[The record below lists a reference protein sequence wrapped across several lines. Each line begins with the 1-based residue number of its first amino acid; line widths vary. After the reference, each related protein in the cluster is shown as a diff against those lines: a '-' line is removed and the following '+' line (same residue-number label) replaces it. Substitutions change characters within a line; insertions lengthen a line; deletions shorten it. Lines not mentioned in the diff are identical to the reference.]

1 MWLIHFDGP
10 IYSTGQEVLN
20 DQVILCPSWINHS
33 HPSKEGS
40 LRIYPKHQKKNKK
53 KTKRPR
59 CLHVSYNQWRTVCI
73 AAKMSCKSEAAPG
86 GLTQQS
92 AQFGLKCSPRR
103 EGSGSQI
110 TTSGTVSHF
119 PPKTQKISCC
129 ALVEKGQMVEK
140 APRSPRQTQ
149 QCCLSCRH
157 WSWSSNRKQRG
168 RPSAGVGPWPYLW
181 PCADIDDGPGLSD
194 IFFWIKFCAK
204 LSVLLQCG
212 LVHDTHVFVHLI
224 TSDCGSNSDSLCQA
238 F

>member
-1 MWLIHFDGP
+1 MTKSFSAPLELI
-10 IYSTGQEVLN
+10 TVT
-20 DQVILCPSWINHS
+20 
-33 HPSKEGS
+33 
-40 LRIYPKHQKKNKK
+40 HQKKAHWEFIPNTKK
-53 KTKRPR
+53 KTKKPR
-59 CLHVSYNQWRTVCI
+59 DHVVCMCLIISDEQFALQQKWVAKVKLPPVVWPNNRHNLVSSV
-73 AAKMSCKSEAAPG
+73 P
-86 GLTQQS
+86 
-92 AQFGLKCSPRR
+92 PRR

-157 WSWSSNRKQRG
+157 WSWSSNRKQWG
-168 RPSAGVGPWPYLW
+168 RPSAGVEPWPYLW

>member
-1 MWLIHFDGP
+1 MTKSFSAPLELI
-10 IYSTGQEVLN
+10 TVT
-20 DQVILCPSWINHS
+20 
-33 HPSKEGS
+33 
-40 LRIYPKHQKKNKK
+40 HQKKAHWEFIPNTKK
-53 KTKRPR
+53 KQKTKRPR

-129 ALVEKGQMVEK
+129 ALVEKGRK
-140 APRSPRQTQ
+140 RRSNGWKGPTEPSPNTTMLLI
-149 QCCLSCRH
+149 LSALKLKLKQEAVRTSISRCRT
-157 WSWSSNRKQRG
+157 
-168 RPSAGVGPWPYLW
+168 LT
-181 PCADIDDGPGLSD
+181 
-194 IFFWIKFCAK
+194 
-204 LSVLLQCG
+204 LSVALCW
-212 LVHDTHVFVHLI
+212 HWRWP
-224 TSDCGSNSDSLCQA
+224 GS